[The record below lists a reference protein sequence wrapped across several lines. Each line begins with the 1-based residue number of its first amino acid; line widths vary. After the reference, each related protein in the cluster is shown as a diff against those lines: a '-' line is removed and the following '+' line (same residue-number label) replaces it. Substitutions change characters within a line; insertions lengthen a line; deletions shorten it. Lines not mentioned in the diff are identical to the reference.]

1 MKVRLDAAV
10 CDGFGTCAGHAPDL
24 FELDEWG
31 YAVLQHDGQVPEG
44 QEQLAQRAIID
55 CPVHAIA
62 EVGE

>member
-1 MKVRLDAAV
+1 MKLRLDAAV

-31 YAVLQHDGQVPEG
+31 YASLLGDGTVPQG
-44 QEQLAQRAIID
+44 QESLAKRAIID

-62 EVGE
+62 TVDE